1 MRVVTEPRRAVAH
14 PGQETVLTVAVTNTA
29 DVIAGAT
36 VRFLGA
42 DASWV
47 TVETPTLRL
56 FPGATEQTEV
66 RVLLPEG
73 VPAGER
79 QMAVQVTA
87 LGEGGLTHVEDIT
100 LEVPRA
106 PRVDV
111 RLEPATVTGGRGGV
125 FGVVVENNGN
135 TTETSSLVGADA
147 EGKVRFAFT
156 PDTFVLAPG
165 EQVTTELR
173 ARGRR
178 PWFGSPAVRP
188 FELRVTDPR
197 GDVARGRRGRGGA
210 PDGDAEDL
218 AQGPSV
224 VSDAPP
230 PAAIGVLVQRP
241 RFNRGL
247 MSLLGLLVAV
257 SVFAVVI
264 AVALTSVVNRSAAD
278 RDLALQVAQA
288 REQGATVGK
297 SSIGGVVR
305 LLSSEGA
312 VAGVAVEAFAA
323 SDPTQALAT
332 TATGDDGSFQ
342 VSKLPAGEYKLRFRG
357 AGFSEV
363 WYPSSPS
370 PEDAAAVELGTG
382 ESLGGLVVL
391 LGGVPAT
398 LSGTVV
404 GADVA
409 GATVQL
415 ELPIEAEDLA
425 GAAAGATTG
434 AIVRTA
440 PVGADGTFQLE
451 DVPSPNVYDIVV
463 SKPGFSTQVQRV
475 DVAAGELR
483 SGIEIRLLEGDG
495 TISGVV
501 VGSQGPIGDATVIAT
516 AGDVTVRTVTL
527 TDGDVGS
534 FTLRNLPTPATFTV
548 VVAAAGHS
556 SATLSLD
563 LAAGQALTGVS
574 ATLGIDSGRL
584 GGRVGVA
591 PASLRAGGV
600 GVTVSD
606 GARTWQTVSQSTV
619 DVGAWSVSGL
629 AIPGSYT
636 VTFTRADLATQVV
649 SVSLDGNGSVTSG
662 APRADQVNA
671 TMRASTAQLAGLV
684 SQTDEQGAVTGP
696 APNVTVTLS
705 SGSTQYQVTTAST
718 PAAQRGRYAVDALPP
733 GTYTVTFS
741 RSSTASTS
749 SIVTLVAGQSAVLDA
764 TLASPA
770 SVRGKVTQ
778 AGVDAAGVVV
788 NLYRATDYGTAAGP
802 VASTTTNTSG
812 AYAFPE
818 VEAPQH
824 YLVEVRMSASGPPT
838 ATSAVTT
845 VLNSQALVVDI
856 ALPSP

>member
-1 MRVVTEPRRAVAH
+1 MRVVTEPRRAVAY
-14 PGQETVLTVAVTNTA
+14 PGQETVLTVTVTNTS
-29 DVIAGAT
+29 DVIARAT

-42 DASWV
+42 DASWA
-47 TVETPTLRL
+47 TLDIPTLRL
-56 FPGATEQTEV
+56 VPGSTEQTQV
-66 RVLLPEG
+66 RVRLPEG

-87 LGEGGLTHVEDIT
+87 LGEGGLTSVEEVT

-111 RLEPATVTGGRGGV
+111 RLEPATVTAGRRAV
-125 FGVVVENNGN
+125 FGVVVENTGN
-135 TTETSSLVGADA
+135 TTETSSLVGSDA
-147 EGKVRFAFT
+147 EGKVRFGFV

-165 EQVTTELR
+165 EQITTELR

-188 FELRVTDPR
+188 FELRIADPR
-197 GDVARGRRGRGGA
+197 GDVATGRRGSGPA
-210 PDGDAEDL
+210 PDDAD
-218 AQGPSV
+218 AHAPSV
-224 VSDAPP
+224 ASDAPP

-241 RFNRGL
+241 VFNRGL
-247 MSLLGLLVAV
+247 MSMLGLLVAV

-288 REQGATVGK
+288 RDQGATTGT
-297 SSIGGVVR
+297 SSVAGTVR
-305 LLSSEGA
+305 LLSSDA
-312 VAGVAVEAFAA
+312 VVPGVAVEAFDAA
-323 SDPTQALAT
+323 DPTQALAT
-332 TATGDDGSFQ
+332 TATDEAGAFELST
-342 VSKLPAGEYKLRFRG
+342 LAAGEYKLRFRG

-370 PEDAAAVELGTG
+370 AEQAQAVVLAVG
-382 ESLGGLVVL
+382 ESATGLVVL

-398 LSGTVV
+398 LSGVVV

-415 ELPIEAEDLA
+415 ELPMEAPDLA
-425 GAAAGATTG
+425 GAAPAATSGAV
-434 AIVRTA
+434 VRSV
-440 PVGADGTFQLE
+440 PVGADGSFQLD

-483 SGIEIRLLEGDG
+483 TGIEIRLLEGDG
-495 TISGVV
+495 TISGTV
-501 VGSQGPIGDATVIAT
+501 VGAQGPIGDATVIAT

-548 VVAAAGHS
+548 VVAAEGYSA
-556 SATLSLD
+556 ATLSLD

-574 ATLGIDSGRL
+574 ATLGVDSGRL
-584 GGRVGVA
+584 GGMVSVT
-591 PASLRAGGV
+591 PSSLGAGGV
-600 GVTVSD
+600 GVSVSD
-606 GARTWQTVSQSTV
+606 GARTWQTVSQSAV
-619 DVGAWSVSGL
+619 SPGAWSVSGL
-629 AIPGSYT
+629 AIPGTYT
-636 VTFTRADLATQVV
+636 VTFSRADLAPQIV
-649 SVSLDGNGSVTSG
+649 SVSLDAHGSVTSG
-662 APRADQVNA
+662 AQRADRVNA
-671 TMRASTAQLAGLV
+671 TMRSSTAQLTGTV
-684 SQTDEQGAVTGP
+684 SQTDDRGVVTGP

-705 SGSTQYQVTTAST
+705 SGSAQYEVSTAST

-741 RSSTASTS
+741 RSSTASRS

-770 SVRGKVTQ
+770 SIRGKVTQ
-778 AGVDAAGVVV
+778 AGADAAGVVV
-788 NLYRATDYGTAAGP
+788 NLYRASDYGTAAGP
-802 VASTTTNTSG
+802 VASTVTSAAG
-812 AYAFPE
+812 GYAFPE

-824 YLVEVRMSASGPPT
+824 YLVEVRLSPSAAAL

-845 VLNSQALVVDI
+845 VQNSQALVVDV